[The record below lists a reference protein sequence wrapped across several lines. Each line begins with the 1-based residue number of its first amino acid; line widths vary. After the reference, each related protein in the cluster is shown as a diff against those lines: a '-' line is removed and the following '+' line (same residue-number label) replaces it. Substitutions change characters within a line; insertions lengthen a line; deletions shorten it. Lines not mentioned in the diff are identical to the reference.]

1 MNTVDIDNTGSLRR
15 DNAGVYSP
23 SWPYEKPEV
32 NALPLAQIIQGDTGS
47 QYDSATWTV
56 SLPGNE

>member
-1 MNTVDIDNTGSLRR
+1 MNTDSASGLQCDKTGIH
-15 DNAGVYSP
+15 SP

-32 NALPLAQIIQGDTGS
+32 SSLPLAQIIQGDTGS